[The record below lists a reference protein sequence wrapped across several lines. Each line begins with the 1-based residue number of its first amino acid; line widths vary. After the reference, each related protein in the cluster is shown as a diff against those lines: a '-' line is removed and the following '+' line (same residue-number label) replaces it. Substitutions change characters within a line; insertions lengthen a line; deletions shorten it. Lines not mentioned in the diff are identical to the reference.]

1 MKNKLKCFLTREM
14 LKEGD
19 IIIRPIFSS
28 FEKHILVRF
37 TKQGIVVS
45 RKAYRSIN
53 SNMCWTV
60 SDEDIKNH
68 NIIYYISYPSALIKI
83 GEYKGDLTKFNKT
96 IKQYQKQFKEN
107 TQ

>member
-1 MKNKLKCFLTREM
+1 MKNQIKCFLTGEI

-19 IIIRPIFSS
+19 IIIRPVFSS

-37 TKQGIVVS
+37 TEQGIVVS
-45 RKAYRSIN
+45 RKAYVSSTGR
-53 SNMCWTV
+53 CWTV
-60 SDEDIKNH
+60 SDDDINNH
-68 NIIYYISYPSALIKI
+68 NIVYYISYPPALIKI

-96 IKQYQKQFKEN
+96 IKQYQKQFKIN